1 MAIFSKKTFENKMT
15 TLRKTGVN
23 LNRLIAVSDGD
34 AGYEMADIG
43 LRMADFT
50 SDNLAIYRGI

>member
-34 AGYEMADIG
+34 AGYEMADRI
-43 LRMADFT
+43 ADGRFH
-50 SDNLAIYRGI
+50 G